1 MYSLTRNKSFIAILM
16 AFLISPLP
24 QAMAAT
30 QLEGRPQMISTAEVM
45 RRMSADAERK
55 EISDL
60 LLRDH
65 VKAALEKN
73 GVNSEEATKRLAA
86 LSDQEVQRLSEQ
98 IKEARAGGDVL
109 TTIVLVLLIIF
120 LIQRI

>member
-1 MYSLTRNKSFIAILM
+1 MFCFRKNSIVALVL

-24 QAMAAT
+24 QAIAAV
-30 QLEGRPQMISTAEVM
+30 QLEARPQMISTVEVM
-45 RRMSADAERK
+45 RRLAADAERK

-60 LLRDH
+60 LLRDQ
-65 VKAALEKN
+65 VKAALEFN
-73 GVNSEEATKRLAA
+73 GVSSEEASKRLAA
-86 LSDQEVQRLSEQ
+86 LSDQEVQKLSEQ

-120 LIQRI
+120 LVQRI

>member
-1 MYSLTRNKSFIAILM
+1 MFCFNSKSFIALVM

-24 QAMAAT
+24 QAIAAG
-30 QLEGRPQMISTAEVM
+30 QLEGRPQMISTKEVM
-45 RRMSADAERK
+45 RRLAVQSERK

-60 LLRDH
+60 LLRDK
-65 VKAALEKN
+65 VKQALEFN
-73 GVNSEEATKRLAA
+73 GVSPEEASKRLAA
-86 LSDQEVQRLSEQ
+86 LTDEEVQSLSQQ

>member
-1 MYSLTRNKSFIAILM
+1 MFCFTNKSFIAVLM

-24 QAMAAT
+24 QAMAAV
-30 QLEGRPQMISTAEVM
+30 QLEGRPQMISTKEVM
-45 RRMSADAERK
+45 RRMSVNKDRK
-55 EISDL
+55 ELSDL
-60 LLRDH
+60 LLRDR
-65 VKAALEKN
+65 VKAALEFN
-73 GVNSEEATKRLAA
+73 GVSSEEAGKRLAA

-120 LIQRI
+120 LVQRI